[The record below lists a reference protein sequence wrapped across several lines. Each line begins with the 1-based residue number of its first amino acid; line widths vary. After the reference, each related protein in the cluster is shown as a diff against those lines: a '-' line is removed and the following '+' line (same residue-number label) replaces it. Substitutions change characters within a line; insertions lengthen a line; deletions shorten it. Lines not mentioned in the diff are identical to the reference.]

1 MFKFEFGQARLKDTE
16 TMNDLEEERDISAA
30 IEELQSRLDEEK
42 EGELAKQ
49 EFEDASRKI
58 TKAPE
63 RNEEEKEDS
72 FNVSSDDMEETVP
85 SKAVAKGGPGSRG
98 ARGSRGGRGTRGGG
112 RGKEGPAAT
121 GRGRGKTEA
130 R

>member
-1 MFKFEFGQARLKDTE
+1 MFKFEFVQARLKDTE

-63 RNEEEKEDS
+63 RNEEENEDS
-72 FNVSSDDMEETVP
+72 FDVSSDDMEETVR
-85 SKAVAKGGPGSRG
+85 SKAVAKGGPGS
-98 ARGSRGGRGTRGGG
+98 RGSRGGRGTRGGG
-112 RGKEGPAAT
+112 RGKEGPVAT